1 MGRPQSDLS
10 AACQPVRNKGICGA
24 LPWPIADEYLAP
36 SGRILFTVE
45 TIMDGVPIKLE
56 EGKNRAG
63 MMGLIR
69 ELLRPYRGSLVLI
82 LVAMLVQSTM
92 TLAAPWPLKIILD
105 NVVVG
110 KKLDP
115 WAARLLGPLLAHGH
129 RVHLA
134 MVAALAV
141 VIIAI
146 LNATASYVANYFTES
161 VGQWVAND
169 LRMRTYHHLQYLSL
183 RYYDTHQS
191 GVLLSTITADVLT
204 IQNFASSATLGIVVD
219 MFTILG
225 MLVVMLCLN
234 WDFTL
239 VAVAVTPLLLLLA
252 SRFKKA
258 VKKSTHEVRK
268 QQSNIVSVVQ
278 QDLESIRVVT
288 AFGRQE
294 LEQAMLETVSHATVA
309 AALKARQV
317 KALLSPIVTVIV
329 SLCIAFVLWRGS
341 LLILAGGMTAG
352 ELTVFLSYLA
362 SFFKPVKDLASM
374 NNSIAM
380 TAVAVERI
388 RTILDADTILPEK
401 PDGSEQAIR
410 GDIVFDHVAF
420 AYDESCPVL
429 RDVCF
434 TVKAGQMVGVVG
446 PTGGGKSTIMSLIPR
461 FYDPDAGRIQVDG
474 LDVRDFRLQALRDQ
488 IGYVLQETV
497 LFRGTVRDNIA
508 YGRAGATDEEIIEA
522 AKLANAD
529 EFIARMPDGY
539 QTLVGDRGD
548 TLSGGQRQRIGI
560 ARAIIRNNPIL
571 ILDEPTAALDTES
584 ERLVIEALQRLMKGR
599 TVLTI
604 AHRLST
610 IRDADKIIVLK
621 GGVVAEQGT
630 HDELLAMGGTYA
642 ELYSVQFDTTP
653 AKAAP

>member
-1 MGRPQSDLS
+1 VVEVLDQ
-10 AACQPVRNKGICGA
+10 QEKGK
-24 LPWPIADEYLAP
+24 
-36 SGRILFTVE
+36 SGN
-45 TIMDGVPIKLE
+45 GP
-56 EGKNRAG
+56 G

-69 ELLRPYRGSLVLI
+69 ELLRPYRGSLAVILI
-82 LVAMLVQSTM
+82 AMLVQSTM
-92 TLAAPWPLKIILD
+92 TLAAPWPLKIVID
-105 NVVVG
+105 NVVVNR
-110 KKLDP
+110 KLDP
-115 WAARLLGPLLAHGH
+115 WLAGVLKPLLTHAH

-134 MVAALAV
+134 VGAAIAV
-141 VIIAI
+141 IVIAI
-146 LNATASYVANYFTES
+146 LNAAASYVANYFTES

-183 RYYDTHQS
+183 RYYDSHQS

-204 IQNFASSATLGIVVD
+204 IQNFSSSATLGIVVD

-225 MLVVMLCLN
+225 MLVVMFFLN

-239 VAVAVTPLLLLLA
+239 VAVAITPLLLLLA
-252 SRFKKA
+252 TRFKKA
-258 VKKSTHEVRK
+258 VKSSTHEVRK
-268 QQSNIVSVVQ
+268 QQSNIVAVVQ
-278 QDLESIRVVT
+278 QDLESIRVVK

-294 LEQAMLETVSHATVA
+294 LEQQALAAVSQATVA

-317 KALLSPIVTVIV
+317 KALLSPIVSVIV
-329 SLCIAFVLWRGS
+329 SFCVAFVLWRGS
-341 LLILAGGMTAG
+341 LLILAKGMTAG
-352 ELTVFLSYLA
+352 ELTVFLSYLG

-374 NNSIAM
+374 NNSIAQ

-388 RTILDADTILPEK
+388 RTILDADAILPEK
-401 PDGSEQAIR
+401 ENAREQEIH

-429 RDVCF
+429 RDVSF
-434 TVKAGQMVGVVG
+434 HVKPGEMVGVVG

-461 FYDPDAGRIQVDG
+461 FYDPSAGAVLVDG
-474 LDVRDFRLQALRDQ
+474 VDVRDYRLQKLRDQ

-508 YGRAGATDEEIIEA
+508 YGRNGATEEEIVEA

-529 EFIARMPDGY
+529 EFISRMPNGY
-539 QTLVGDRGD
+539 QTFVGDRGD

-584 ERLVIEALQRLMKGR
+584 ERLVIQALERLMKGR

-610 IRDADKIIVLK
+610 IRDADKILVLK
-621 GGVVAEQGT
+621 DGVVAEQGT
-630 HDELLAMGGTYA
+630 HDQLVALGGTYA

-653 AKAAP
+653 AKAVL

>member
-1 MGRPQSDLS
+1 VVEAAQLEDDEKGR
-10 AACQPVRNKGICGA
+10 
-24 LPWPIADEYLAP
+24 
-36 SGRILFTVE
+36 
-45 TIMDGVPIKLE
+45 
-56 EGKNRAG
+56 G

-69 ELLRPYRGSLVLI
+69 ELLRPYRGNLIII
-82 LVAMLVQSTM
+82 LVAMLVQSIM
-92 TLAAPWPLKIILD
+92 TLAAPWPLKIIID

-110 KKLDP
+110 RKLDP
-115 WAARLLGPLLAHGH
+115 WIAHLIQPVLAHAH
-129 RVHLA
+129 RAHLA
-134 MVAALAV
+134 EIAAFAV
-141 VIIAI
+141 ILIAI
-146 LNATASYVANYFTES
+146 FNAVASYVANYFTES

-225 MLVVMLCLN
+225 MLVVMFFLN

-239 VAVAVTPLLLLLA
+239 IAVAITPLLLLLA

-258 VKKSTHEVRK
+258 VKSSTHEVRK
-268 QQSNIVSVVQ
+268 QQSNIVAVVQ

-294 LEQAMLETVSHATVA
+294 LEQQALAAVSAATVA

-317 KALLSPIVTVIV
+317 KALLSPIVSVIV
-329 SLCIAFVLWRGS
+329 SFCVAFVLWRGS
-341 LLILAGGMTAG
+341 LLILTGGMTAG

-374 NNSIAM
+374 NNSIAQ

-388 RTILDADTILPEK
+388 RTILDADAILPEK
-401 PDGSEQAIR
+401 PDPTEQKIT
-410 GDIVFDHVAF
+410 GEIVFDHVAF
-420 AYDESCPVL
+420 AYDASCPVL
-429 RDVCF
+429 RDVSF
-434 TVKAGQMVGVVG
+434 TVKPGQMIGVVG

-461 FYDPDAGRIQVDG
+461 FYDPSAGAVLVDG
-474 LDVRDFRLQALRDQ
+474 VDVRDYRIQALRDQ

-508 YGRAGATDEEIIEA
+508 YGRTDATEDEIVEA

-529 EFIARMPDGY
+529 EFIARMPNGY
-539 QTLVGDRGD
+539 QTFVGDRGD

-584 ERLVIEALQRLMKGR
+584 ERLVIEALERLMTGR

-610 IRDADKIIVLK
+610 IRDANKIIVLK
-621 GGVVAEQGT
+621 DGVVAEQGT
-630 HDELLAMGGTYA
+630 HDQLLALGGTYA

-653 AKAAP
+653 AKSAL

>member
-1 MGRPQSDLS
+1 
-10 AACQPVRNKGICGA
+10 
-24 LPWPIADEYLAP
+24 
-36 SGRILFTVE
+36 
-45 TIMDGVPIKLE
+45 MDDVATPLE
-56 EGKNRAG
+56 GPEERAG

-69 ELLRPYRGSLVLI
+69 ELLRPYRGSLAII
-82 LVAMLVQSTM
+82 LAAMIVQSAM

-110 KKLDP
+110 RRLDS
-115 WAARLLGPLLAHGH
+115 WMARLLQPLLTHGH

-134 MVAALAV
+134 MLAALAV
-141 VIIAI
+141 VCIAI
-146 LNATASYVANYFTES
+146 FVAVASYIANYFTES

-204 IQNFASSATLGIVVD
+204 IQNFASSATLGMVVD
-219 MFTILG
+219 MFTIVG
-225 MLVVMLCLN
+225 MIVVMFCMN

-239 VAVAVTPLLLLLA
+239 IAVGVTPLLLLLA

-268 QQSNIVSVVQ
+268 QQSNIVAVVQ

-294 LEQAMLETVSHATVA
+294 LEQEALATVSRATVA

-317 KALLSPIVTVIV
+317 KALLSPIVAVIV
-329 SLCIAFVLWRGS
+329 SFCVAFVLWRGS
-341 LLILAGGMTAG
+341 LLILKGGMTAG

-374 NNSIAM
+374 NNSIAQ

-388 RTILDADTILPEK
+388 RTILDADAILPEK
-401 PDGSEQAIR
+401 PDAREQPIQ
-410 GDIVFDHVAF
+410 GEIVFDHVAF

-429 RDVCF
+429 RDVSF
-434 TVKAGQMVGVVG
+434 AVNPGQMIGVVG

-461 FYDPDAGRIQVDG
+461 FYDPSAGAILIDG
-474 LDVRDFRLQALRDQ
+474 VDVRDFRLKALRDQ

-508 YGRAGATDEEIIEA
+508 YGREGATEEEIVAA

-529 EFIARMPDGY
+529 EFIARMPEGY
-539 QTLVGDRGD
+539 ETMVGDRGD

-584 ERLVIEALQRLMKGR
+584 EKQVMQALTRLMKGR
-599 TVLTI
+599 TVITI

-610 IRDADKIIVLK
+610 IRNADKIVVLEHGEK
-621 GGVVAEQGT
+621 AEEGS
-630 HDELLAMGGTYA
+630 HDELIARGGVYA
-642 ELYSVQFDTTP
+642 GLYRAQFEKTP
-653 AKAAP
+653 ADAAEAAP

>member
-1 MGRPQSDLS
+1 
-10 AACQPVRNKGICGA
+10 
-24 LPWPIADEYLAP
+24 
-36 SGRILFTVE
+36 
-45 TIMDGVPIKLE
+45 MDGVATQQEDDDKGP
-56 EGKNRAG
+56 G

-69 ELLRPYRGSLVLI
+69 ELLRPYRRSLAII
-82 LVAMLVQSTM
+82 LTAMIVQSAM

-105 NVVVG
+105 NVILG
-110 KKLDP
+110 RKLSP
-115 WAARLLGPLLAHGH
+115 WMNHFLAPVLAHGH
-129 RVHLA
+129 RVHIA
-134 MVAALAV
+134 AVAAVAV
-141 VIIAI
+141 VIIAL
-146 LNATASYVANYFTES
+146 LNALASYLANYFTES

-191 GVLLSTITADVLT
+191 GILLSTITADVLT
-204 IQNFASSATLGIVVD
+204 IQNFASSATLGIVID
-219 MFTILG
+219 MITILG
-225 MLVVMLCLN
+225 MLVIMFFMN

-239 VAVAVTPLLLLLA
+239 IAVAVTPLMLLLA

-268 QQSNIVSVVQ
+268 QQSNIVAVVQ
-278 QDLESIRVVT
+278 QDLESIRVVK

-294 LEQAMLETVSHATVA
+294 LEQEELQVVSHATVA

-317 KALLSPIVTVIV
+317 KALLSPLVSIIVACCVG
-329 SLCIAFVLWRGS
+329 FVLWRGS
-341 LLILAGGMTAG
+341 LLILAGWMTAG
-352 ELTVFLSYLA
+352 ELTVFLSYLG

-374 NNSIAM
+374 NNSIAQ

-388 RTILDADTILPEK
+388 RQILDADSILPEK
-401 PDGSEQAIR
+401 PDAREQPIR
-410 GDIVFDHVAF
+410 GEIVFDHVAF
-420 AYDESCPVL
+420 AYDESYPVL
-429 RDVCF
+429 RDVSF
-434 TVKAGQMVGVVG
+434 TVNPGQMIGVVG

-461 FYDPDAGRIQVDG
+461 FYDPSAGKVLVDG
-474 LDVRDFRLQALRDQ
+474 IDVRDYRLRNLRDQ

-529 EFIARMPDGY
+529 EFITRMPNGY
-539 QTLVGDRGD
+539 QSFVGDRGD

-584 ERLVIEALQRLMKGR
+584 ERLVIEALERLMKGR

-630 HDELLAMGGTYA
+630 HDQLLAMGGTYA
-642 ELYSVQFDTTP
+642 ELYSVQFDTTA

>member
-1 MGRPQSDLS
+1 
-10 AACQPVRNKGICGA
+10 
-24 LPWPIADEYLAP
+24 
-36 SGRILFTVE
+36 
-45 TIMDGVPIKLE
+45 MDGVAIQQE
-56 EGKNRAG
+56 DNENHQG
-63 MMGLIR
+63 MMVLIR
-69 ELLRPYRGSLVLI
+69 ELLRPYRRSLAII
-82 LVAMLVQSTM
+82 LAAMVVQSTA
-92 TLAAPWPLKIILD
+92 TLAAPWPLKIVLD
-105 NVVVG
+105 NVILG
-110 KKLDP
+110 RKLNP
-115 WAARLLGPLLAHGH
+115 WMARWLNPLLAHGH
-129 RVHLA
+129 REHLA
-134 MVAALAV
+134 MTAAFAVVVIAVLNALA
-141 VIIAI
+141 
-146 LNATASYVANYFTES
+146 SYLANYYTES

-219 MFTILG
+219 MITILG
-225 MLVVMLCLN
+225 MLVIMFCMN

-239 VAVAVTPLLLLLA
+239 IAVAVTPLMLLLA

-268 QQSNIVSVVQ
+268 QQSNIVAVVQ

-294 LEQAMLETVSHATVA
+294 LEQEALQAVSHATVA

-317 KALLSPIVTVIV
+317 KALLSPLV
-329 SLCIAFVLWRGS
+329 SILVAFCVGFVLWRGS
-341 LLILAGGMTAG
+341 LLILAGWMTAG

-374 NNSIAM
+374 NNSIAQ

-388 RTILDADTILPEK
+388 RTILDADAVLPEK
-401 PDGSEQAIR
+401 QNAQEKPIR
-410 GDIVFDHVAF
+410 GEIVFDHVAF

-429 RDVCF
+429 RDVSF
-434 TVKAGQMVGVVG
+434 TVEPGQMIGVVG

-461 FYDPDAGRIQVDG
+461 FYDPSAGKVLVDG
-474 LDVRDFRLQALRDQ
+474 IDVRDYRLQVLRNQ

-497 LFRGTVRDNIA
+497 LFRGSVRDNIA
-508 YGRAGATDEEIIEA
+508 YGRAGATDEEIVEA

-529 EFIARMPDGY
+529 EFISRMPNGY
-539 QTLVGDRGD
+539 QTFVGDRGD

-584 ERLVIEALQRLMKGR
+584 ERLVIEALERLMKGR

-630 HDELLAMGGTYA
+630 HDQLLKMGGTYA
-642 ELYSVQFDTTP
+642 ELYSVQFDTTA

>member
-1 MGRPQSDLS
+1 
-10 AACQPVRNKGICGA
+10 
-24 LPWPIADEYLAP
+24 
-36 SGRILFTVE
+36 
-45 TIMDGVPIKLE
+45 MDGVAIQQ
-56 EGKNRAG
+56 EGDEKRAG

-69 ELLRPYRGSLVLI
+69 ELLRPYRGSLAII
-82 LVAMLVQSTM
+82 LTAMVVQSAM

-110 KKLDP
+110 RRLDS
-115 WAARLLGPLLAHGH
+115 WMARLLQPLLTHGH

-134 MVAALAV
+134 MLAALAV
-141 VIIAI
+141 VCIAI
-146 LNATASYVANYFTES
+146 FNAVASYTANYFTES

-219 MFTILG
+219 MITILG
-225 MLVVMLCLN
+225 MLVIMFFLN

-239 VAVAVTPLLLLLA
+239 IAVAVTPLLLLLA

-258 VKKSTHEVRK
+258 VKKSTHEVRN
-268 QQSNIVSVVQ
+268 QQSNIVAVVQ
-278 QDLESIRVVT
+278 QDLESIRVVK

-294 LEQAMLETVSHATVA
+294 LEQETLQAVSNATVA

-317 KALLSPIVTVIV
+317 KALLSPIVSIIV
-329 SLCIAFVLWRGS
+329 AFCIGFVLWRGS
-341 LLILAGGMTAG
+341 LLILAGWMTAG
-352 ELTVFLSYLA
+352 ELTVFLSYLG

-374 NNSIAM
+374 NNSIAQ

-388 RTILDADTILPEK
+388 RTILDADAILPEK
-401 PDGSEQAIR
+401 PDAREQPIQ
-410 GDIVFDHVAF
+410 GEIVFDHVAF

-429 RDVCF
+429 RDVSF
-434 TVKAGQMVGVVG
+434 TVKPGQMIGVVG

-461 FYDPDAGRIQVDG
+461 FYDPSAGKVLVDG
-474 LDVRDFRLQALRDQ
+474 IDVRDYRLQTLRNQ

-508 YGRAGATDEEIIEA
+508 YGRVGATDEEIVEA

-529 EFIARMPDGY
+529 EFISRMPNGY
-539 QTLVGDRGD
+539 QSFVGDRGD

-584 ERLVIEALQRLMKGR
+584 ERLVIEALERLMKGR

-630 HDELLAMGGTYA
+630 HDQLLALGGTYA
-642 ELYSVQFDTTP
+642 ELYSVQFDTTA

>member
-1 MGRPQSDLS
+1 MDDL
-10 AACQPVRNKGICGA
+10 ATP
-24 LPWPIADEYLAP
+24 
-36 SGRILFTVE
+36 
-45 TIMDGVPIKLE
+45 LE
-56 EGKNRAG
+56 DPEERAG

-69 ELLRPYRGSLVLI
+69 ELLRPYRGSLAII
-82 LVAMLVQSTM
+82 LTAMIGQSAM

-105 NVVVG
+105 NVILG
-110 KKLDP
+110 RKLSP
-115 WAARLLGPLLAHGH
+115 WMNAWLRPELAHGH

-134 MVAALAV
+134 MLAAVAV
-141 VIIAI
+141 VIIAV
-146 LNATASYVANYFTES
+146 LNALASYLANYFTES

-219 MFTILG
+219 MITILG
-225 MLVVMLCLN
+225 MLVIMFFMN

-239 VAVAVTPLLLLLA
+239 IAVAVTPLMLLLA

-258 VKKSTHEVRK
+258 VKKSTREVRK
-268 QQSNIVSVVQ
+268 QQSNIVAVVQ
-278 QDLESIRVVT
+278 QDLESIRVVK

-294 LEQAMLETVSHATVA
+294 LEQEELQVVSHATVA

-317 KALLSPIVTVIV
+317 KALLSPLVSIIVACCVG
-329 SLCIAFVLWRGS
+329 FVLWRGS
-341 LLILAGGMTAG
+341 LLILAGWMTAG
-352 ELTVFLSYLA
+352 ELTVFLSYLG

-374 NNSIAM
+374 NNSIAQ
-380 TAVAVERI
+380 TAVAVERV
-388 RTILDADTILPEK
+388 RTILDADAILPEK
-401 PDGSEQAIR
+401 PNALEQPIR
-410 GDIVFDHVAF
+410 GEIVFENVAF

-429 RDVCF
+429 RGVSF
-434 TVKAGQMVGVVG
+434 TVEPGQMIGVVG

-461 FYDPDAGRIQVDG
+461 FYDPSAGKVLVDG
-474 LDVRDFRLQALRDQ
+474 IDVRDYRLQSLRNQ

-497 LFRGTVRDNIA
+497 LFRGSVRENIA
-508 YGRAGATDEEIIEA
+508 YGREGATEEEIVEA

-529 EFIARMPDGY
+529 EFISRMPDGY
-539 QTLVGDRGD
+539 KTLVGDRGD

-571 ILDEPTAALDTES
+571 ILDEPTAALDAES
-584 ERLVIEALQRLMKGR
+584 EHLVIEALERLMKGR

-621 GGVVAEQGT
+621 NGVVAEQGS
-630 HDELLAMGGTYA
+630 HDQLLALGGTYA
-642 ELYSVQFDTTP
+642 ELYSVQFDKQP
-653 AKAAP
+653 KSMV

>member
-1 MGRPQSDLS
+1 MVDGPTDQQDDVTT
-10 AACQPVRNKGICGA
+10 PKG
-24 LPWPIADEYLAP
+24 P
-36 SGRILFTVE
+36 
-45 TIMDGVPIKLE
+45 
-56 EGKNRAG
+56 G
-63 MMGLIR
+63 MMGLIWD
-69 ELLRPYRGSLVLI
+69 LLHPYRGSLAMI
-82 LVAMLVQSTM
+82 LAAMLVQSLM
-92 TLAAPWPLKIILD
+92 TLAAPWPLKIVID

-110 KKLDP
+110 RKLDP
-115 WAARLLGPLLAHGH
+115 WLAGLMKPLLTHAH
-129 RVHLA
+129 RMHLA
-134 MVAALAV
+134 VIAGIAV
-141 VIIAI
+141 IVIAI
-146 LNATASYVANYFTES
+146 LNAAASYLANYFTES

-204 IQNFASSATLGIVVD
+204 IQNFAYSATLGILVD

-225 MLVVMLCLN
+225 MIVVMFFLN

-239 VAVAVTPLLLLLA
+239 VAIGITPLLLLLA

-258 VKKSTHEVRK
+258 VKKNTHEVRK
-268 QQSNIVSVVQ
+268 QQSNIVAVVQ

-294 LEQAMLETVSHATVA
+294 FEQQELAVVSQATVA

-317 KALLSPIVTVIV
+317 KALLSPIVNIIV
-329 SLCIAFVLWRGS
+329 SFCVAFVLWRGS
-341 LLILAGGMTAG
+341 LLILSGAMTAG
-352 ELTVFLSYLA
+352 ELTVFLSYLG

-374 NNSIAM
+374 NNSIAQ

-388 RTILDADTILPEK
+388 QTILDADAILPEN
-401 PDGSEQAIR
+401 PNALEQKIR

-420 AYDESCPVL
+420 AYDAGSPVL
-429 RDVCF
+429 RDVSF
-434 TVKAGQMVGVVG
+434 TVKAGQIIGVVG

-461 FYDPDAGRIQVDG
+461 FYDPSAGKVLVDG
-474 LDVRDFRLQALRDQ
+474 VDVRDYRLQALRDQ
-488 IGYVLQETV
+488 IAYVLQETV

-508 YGRAGATDEEIIEA
+508 YGRVDATNEEIIEA

-529 EFIARMPDGY
+529 EFIARMPNGY
-539 QTLVGDRGD
+539 QTFVGDRGD

-584 ERLVIEALQRLMKGR
+584 ERLVIEALERLMKGR

-621 GGVVAEQGT
+621 GGVVAEEGT
-630 HDELLAMGGTYA
+630 HDQLLAMGGTYA

-653 AKAAP
+653 AKAAL

>member
-1 MGRPQSDLS
+1 MDDIATPQED
-10 AACQPVRNKGICGA
+10 P
-24 LPWPIADEYLAP
+24 
-36 SGRILFTVE
+36 
-45 TIMDGVPIKLE
+45 E
-56 EGKNRAG
+56 ERAG

-69 ELLRPYRGSLVLI
+69 ELLRPYRGSLAII
-82 LVAMLVQSTM
+82 LAAMVVQSAM

-110 KKLDP
+110 RRLDP
-115 WAARLLGPLLAHGH
+115 WMARLLNPLLIHGH
-129 RVHLA
+129 REHLA
-134 MVAALAV
+134 MLAAFAV
-141 VIIAI
+141 VLIAI
-146 LNATASYVANYFTES
+146 FNAAASYIANYFTES

-219 MFTILG
+219 MITILG
-225 MLVVMLCLN
+225 MLVIMFFLN

-239 VAVAVTPLLLLLA
+239 IAVAVTPLLLLLA

-268 QQSNIVSVVQ
+268 QQSNIVAVVQ

-294 LEQAMLETVSHATVA
+294 LEQETLQAVSNATVA

-317 KALLSPIVTVIV
+317 KALLSPIVSIIV
-329 SLCIAFVLWRGS
+329 AFCIGFVLWRGS
-341 LLILAGGMTAG
+341 LLILAGWMTAG
-352 ELTVFLSYLA
+352 ELTVFLSYLG

-374 NNSIAM
+374 NNSIAQ

-388 RTILDADTILPEK
+388 RTILDADVILPEK
-401 PDGSEQAIR
+401 PNALAQPIR
-410 GDIVFDHVAF
+410 GEIVFEHVAF

-429 RDVCF
+429 RDVSF
-434 TVKAGQMVGVVG
+434 TIKPGQMIGVVG

-461 FYDPDAGRIQVDG
+461 FYDPSAGKVLVDG
-474 LDVRDFRLQALRDQ
+474 IDVRDYRLQSLRNQ

-508 YGRAGATDEEIIEA
+508 YGRVGATDEEIIEA

-529 EFIARMPDGY
+529 EFISRMPNGY
-539 QTLVGDRGD
+539 QSLVGDRGD

-560 ARAIIRNNPIL
+560 ARAIIRNNPVL

-584 ERLVIEALQRLMKGR
+584 ERLVIEALERLMKGR

-621 GGVVAEQGT
+621 GGVVAEQGS
-630 HDELLAMGGTYA
+630 HDQLLALGGTYA
-642 ELYSVQFDTTP
+642 ELYSVQFDTTA

>member
-1 MGRPQSDLS
+1 
-10 AACQPVRNKGICGA
+10 
-24 LPWPIADEYLAP
+24 
-36 SGRILFTVE
+36 
-45 TIMDGVPIKLE
+45 
-56 EGKNRAG
+56 
-63 MMGLIR
+63 
-69 ELLRPYRGSLVLI
+69 
-82 LVAMLVQSTM
+82 
-92 TLAAPWPLKIILD
+92 
-105 NVVVG
+105 
-110 KKLDP
+110 
-115 WAARLLGPLLAHGH
+115 
-129 RVHLA
+129 
-134 MVAALAV
+134 
-141 VIIAI
+141 
-146 LNATASYVANYFTES
+146 
-161 VGQWVAND
+161 
-169 LRMRTYHHLQYLSL
+169 MRTYHHLQYLSL

-219 MFTILG
+219 MFTIMG
-225 MLVVMLCLN
+225 MLVVMFFLN

-239 VAVAVTPLLLLLA
+239 IAIAITPLLLLLA
-252 SRFKKA
+252 TRFKKA
-258 VKKSTHEVRK
+258 VKSSTHEVRK
-268 QQSNIVSVVQ
+268 QQSNIVAVVQ

-294 LEQAMLETVSHATVA
+294 LEQQALAAVSAATVA

-317 KALLSPIVTVIV
+317 KALLSPIVSVIV
-329 SLCIAFVLWRGS
+329 SFCVAFVLWRGS
-341 LLILAGGMTAG
+341 LLILRGGMTAG

-374 NNSIAM
+374 NNSIAQ

-388 RTILDADTILPEK
+388 RTILDADAVLPEK
-401 PDGSEQAIR
+401 SDGNEQKIK
-410 GDIVFDHVAF
+410 GEIVFEHVAF
-420 AYDESCPVL
+420 AYDSSCPVL
-429 RDVCF
+429 RDVSF
-434 TVKAGQMVGVVG
+434 TVKPGQMIGVVG

-461 FYDPDAGRIQVDG
+461 FYDPSAGSVSVDG
-474 LDVRDFRLQALRDQ
+474 IDVRDYRLQALRDQ

-508 YGRAGATDEEIIEA
+508 YGRENATEEEIVEA

-529 EFIARMPDGY
+529 EFIVRMPNGY
-539 QTLVGDRGD
+539 RTFVGDRGD

-584 ERLVIEALQRLMKGR
+584 ERLVIEALERLMKGR

-621 GGVVAEQGT
+621 DGVVAEEGT
-630 HDELLAMGGTYA
+630 HGQLLALEGTYA